1 MRRFTRNS
9 PSPRFKGGSR
19 RFADQL
25 VGIGKSSSSTKAPWP
40 DISFLDFL
48 QLLWLNAPSASP
60 QTASLLPP
68 GVDAPVVTPSMK
80 TKLASTPHC
89 WAANP
94 TAPSFLAVFFS
105 ALATNWSRSCSS
117 SLRKTW
123 IGPAP
128 HAQNR
133 RGVVV
138 TAHVLEARTRLGQR
152 QRTGQRR
159 ATLVRQ
165 RRIAIVVQTRVTNA
179 IDDDASIVPIGIIR
193 DVGKACRTC
202 STAPGTRCGTPQE
215 GAEGEDESS

>member
-1 MRRFTRNS
+1 MKLVLYIVARCSNNSNTSARRVLLRDCCTMARRCSTTRFRS
-9 PSPRFKGGSR
+9 LR
-19 RFADQL
+19 Q
-25 VGIGKSSSSTKAPWP
+25 SSSHSGLKPLHERVGSGCASS
-40 DISFLDFL
+40 DGSLD
-48 QLLWLNAPSASP
+48 
-60 QTASLLPP
+60 
-68 GVDAPVVTPSMK
+68 
-80 TKLASTPHC
+80 ASTPHC

-117 SLRKTW
+117 SLRKTR

-133 RGVVV
+133 RGVVI

-179 IDDDASIVPIGIIR
+179 IDDDASIVSIGIIC
-193 DVGKACRTC
+193 DVGSASDDRGGRCRPAIR
-202 STAPGTRCGTPQE
+202 SG
-215 GAEGEDESS
+215 